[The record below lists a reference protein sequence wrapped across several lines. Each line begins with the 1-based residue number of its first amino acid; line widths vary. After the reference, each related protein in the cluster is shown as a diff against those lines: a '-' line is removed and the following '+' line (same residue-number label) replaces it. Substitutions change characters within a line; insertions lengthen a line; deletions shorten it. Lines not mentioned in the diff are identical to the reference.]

1 MATRIPGVDMENEK
15 AEPPATP
22 SGRGKDQTSIL
33 GLSTNEL
40 AGLSADELTGNP
52 TAIRMVLHYY
62 AQLVEENNNL
72 RNETNTLKTYVTA
85 YDNKKSNSAAGAIL
99 LALSNVSV
107 GFGVNLLT
115 IEQIWA
121 GAASLVAGLG
131 MVAGGI
137 YFSFLKDKG

>member
-40 AGLSADELTGNP
+40 AGLSADELIGNP

-62 AQLVEENNNL
+62 AQLVEENNK
-72 RNETNTLKTYVTA
+72 E
-85 YDNKKSNSAAGAIL
+85 
-99 LALSNVSV
+99 
-107 GFGVNLLT
+107 
-115 IEQIWA
+115 
-121 GAASLVAGLG
+121 
-131 MVAGGI
+131 
-137 YFSFLKDKG
+137 